1 MEIPLGG
8 RMTLGKKNKTQSTD
22 GLKPFLGDKKMNAS
36 LRVLELE
43 QGNGISSVKMIA
55 SKILHD

>member
-8 RMTLGKKNKTQSTD
+8 WMTLGEKSKTQSTD
-22 GLKPFLGDKKMNAS
+22 GLKSFLGDKNMNAS

-43 QGNGISSVKMIA
+43 QGNGISSGKMIV